1 MADLGAIVVL
11 AAFVV
16 AAFGV
21 AASIVGHL
29 RGISPLIISGQRA
42 ALSVSLLAI
51 LATAALIY
59 SFVTDDF
66 TVAYVAQRSSYETD
80 LPLKVA
86 AFYAGQAGSLLYWT
100 TALSI
105 LTAVVILQNRRRH
118 PELMPY
124 VTAVLLGIQGYFLF
138 LIGFVSSPF
147 ERLPYTPPNGLGM
160 MPLLEDPGMLI
171 HPPMLLAG
179 YMSWAVPYA
188 FAIAA
193 LASGRLDTE
202 WVRTT
207 RNYAIFAWLI
217 LGIGNLL
224 GAWWAYH
231 VLGWGGYWGWDPVEN
246 AAILPW
252 FVGTAYLHSVM
263 IQERR
268 GMLKVWTMALM
279 ITTFHLAIYGTFVVR
294 SGLITSVHSF
304 AVSGIGPYFLGFLA
318 FSLIGSLIL
327 LTRRLGALRS
337 EAGFDSAISRESA
350 FLLNNLLFLG
360 ITFATFLGS
369 LFPLFVELVQ
379 GTRITVAR
387 PYFEQINGP
396 MFLALIILMGIGP
409 LLPWRRAS
417 RQLLW
422 KNFAPPVIATG
433 FLAIALFAAG
443 IREFLPLIAFA
454 SCGFVLF
461 GVGLEYYRGIGV
473 RLRAGRT
480 IGNALLSMLSS
491 NRRRY
496 GGYIVHIAII
506 LIGVAIVGSNYYQIQ
521 REVSLSPGESISLGR
536 YTLTYNGLAEQALPD
551 RRIVSANLDLLEDGR
566 PIGQIEP
573 GRSFRRNF
581 ERQPTSTIVIRSDLR
596 EDLYVVLASWD
607 AAGNASFFMYVNPL
621 VMWLWIGG
629 VVLLVGGLVIIWPEG
644 SPVRSVAASSA
655 TTPAVSRTTAET

>member
-21 AASIVGHL
+21 AASMVGHL

-80 LPLKVA
+80 LPLKVV

-147 ERLPYTPPNGLGM
+147 DRLPYTPPNGLGM

-337 EAGFDSAISRESA
+337 EAGFDSALSRESA

-387 PYFEQINGP
+387 PYFEQVNGP

-409 LLPWRRAS
+409 MLPWRRAS

-480 IGNALLSMLSS
+480 IGNALSSMLSS

-551 RRIVSANLDLLEDGR
+551 RRIVSANLDLLEDER

-573 GRSFRRNF
+573 ARSFRRNF

-629 VVLLVGGLVIIWPEG
+629 VVLLVGGLVIIWPEA
-644 SPVRSVAASSA
+644 SPLRSVAVSSA
-655 TTPAVSRTTAET
+655 TMSAVSRTTAET

>member
-80 LPLKVA
+80 LPLKVV

-147 ERLPYTPPNGLGM
+147 DRLPYTPPNGLGM

-337 EAGFDSAISRESA
+337 EAGFDSALSRESA

-387 PYFEQINGP
+387 PYFEQVNGP

-409 LLPWRRAS
+409 MLPWRRAS

-480 IGNALLSMLSS
+480 IGNALSSMLSS

-551 RRIVSANLDLLEDGR
+551 RRIVSANLDLLEDER

-573 GRSFRRNF
+573 ARSFRRNF

-629 VVLLVGGLVIIWPEG
+629 VVLLVGGLVIIWPEA
-644 SPVRSVAASSA
+644 SPVRSVEASSA
-655 TTPAVSRTTAET
+655 TMPAVSRTTAEA

>member
-21 AASIVGHL
+21 AASMVGHL

-80 LPLKVA
+80 LPLKVV

-147 ERLPYTPPNGLGM
+147 DRLPYTPPNGLGM

-337 EAGFDSAISRESA
+337 EAGFDSALSRESA

-387 PYFEQINGP
+387 PYFEQVNGP

-409 LLPWRRAS
+409 MLPWRRAS

-480 IGNALLSMLSS
+480 IGNALSSMLSS

-551 RRIVSANLDLLEDGR
+551 RRIVSANLDLLEDER

-573 GRSFRRNF
+573 ARSFRRNF

-629 VVLLVGGLVIIWPEG
+629 VVLLVGGLVIIWPEA
-644 SPVRSVAASSA
+644 SPLRSVAVSSA
-655 TTPAVSRTTAET
+655 TMPAVSRTTAES

>member
-80 LPLKVA
+80 LPLKVV

-147 ERLPYTPPNGLGM
+147 DRLPYTPPNGLGM

-337 EAGFDSAISRESA
+337 EAGFDSALSRESA

-387 PYFEQINGP
+387 PYFEQVNGP

-409 LLPWRRAS
+409 MLPWRRAS

-480 IGNALLSMLSS
+480 IGNALSSMLSS

-551 RRIVSANLDLLEDGR
+551 RRIVSANLDLLEDER

-573 GRSFRRNF
+573 ARSFRRNF

-629 VVLLVGGLVIIWPEG
+629 VVLLVGGLVIIWPEA
-644 SPVRSVAASSA
+644 SPLRSVAVSSA
-655 TTPAVSRTTAET
+655 TMPAVSRTTAET

>member
-80 LPLKVA
+80 LPLKVV

-304 AVSGIGPYFLGFLA
+304 AISGIGPYFLGFLA

-337 EAGFDSAISRESA
+337 EAEFDSVISRESA

-480 IGNALLSMLSS
+480 IGNALSSMLSS

-551 RRIVSANLDLLEDGR
+551 RRIVSANLDLFEDER

-573 GRSFRRNF
+573 ARSFRRNF

-655 TTPAVSRTTAET
+655 TMPAVSRTTAET

>member
-1 MADLGAIVVL
+1 MADLGAIVIL

-16 AAFGV
+16 AVFG
-21 AASIVGHL
+21 ATASIVGHL
-29 RGISPLIISGQRA
+29 RGVSPLVVSGQRA
-42 ALSVSLLAI
+42 ALSVCLLSV
-51 LATAALIY
+51 LATAALIHA
-59 SFVTDDF
+59 FVTDDF
-66 TVAYVAQRSSYETD
+66 TVGYVAERSSYETE
-80 LPLKVA
+80 LSLKIV

-100 TALSI
+100 TTLSI
-105 LTAVVILQNRRRH
+105 LTAVVILQNRFRH
-118 PELMPY
+118 PDLMPY
-124 VTAVLLGIQGYFLF
+124 VTAVLLGIQSYFLF
-138 LIGFVSSPF
+138 LLGFVSSPF
-147 ERLPYTPPNGLGM
+147 ERLLYTPPNGLGM

-207 RNYAIFAWLI
+207 RNYAIFAWLV

-294 SGLITSVHSF
+294 SGLIESVHSF
-304 AVSGIGPYFLGFLA
+304 AISGIGPYFLGFLA

-337 EAGFDSAISRESA
+337 EAEFDSPLSREGA

-379 GTRITVAR
+379 GVRITVAK
-387 PYFEQINGP
+387 PYFEQVNGP
-396 MFLALIILMGIGP
+396 MFLALIVLMGIGP

-417 RQLLW
+417 RHLLW
-422 KNFAPPVIATG
+422 KNFAPPVIAT
-433 FLAIALFAAG
+433 AILTIVMFAAG
-443 IREFLPLIAFA
+443 VRQFLPLIALA
-454 SCGFVLF
+454 SCGFVAF

-473 RLRAGRT
+473 RLRAGRNL
-480 IGNALLSMLSS
+480 GNALSSMLSS

-506 LIGVAIVGSNYYQIQ
+506 LMGVAIVGSNHYQIE

-536 YTLTYNGLAEQALPD
+536 YTLTYNGLAEEVLPD
-551 RRIVSANLDLLEDGR
+551 RRIISANLGVTEDDQS
-566 PIGQIEP
+566 IGPIEP
-573 GRSFRRNF
+573 ARSFRRNF

-629 VVLLVGGLVIIWPEG
+629 AVLLLGGLVTIWPER
-644 SPVRSVAASSA
+644 SPLRSIAASSVP
-655 TTPAVSRTTAET
+655 TPAVRRTTAEA

>member
-80 LPLKVA
+80 LPLKVV

-304 AVSGIGPYFLGFLA
+304 AISGIGPYFLGFLA

-337 EAGFDSAISRESA
+337 EAGFDSALSRESA

-387 PYFEQINGP
+387 PYFEQVNGP

-409 LLPWRRAS
+409 MLPWRRAS

-480 IGNALLSMLSS
+480 IGNALSSMLSS

-551 RRIVSANLDLLEDGR
+551 RRIVSANLDLLEDER

-573 GRSFRRNF
+573 ARSFRRNF

-629 VVLLVGGLVIIWPEG
+629 VVLLVGGLVIIWPEA
-644 SPVRSVAASSA
+644 SPLRSVAVSSA
-655 TTPAVSRTTAET
+655 TMPAVSRTTAET

>member
-80 LPLKVA
+80 LPLKVV

-304 AVSGIGPYFLGFLA
+304 AISGIGPYFLGFLA

-337 EAGFDSAISRESA
+337 EAEFDSVISRESA

-433 FLAIALFAAG
+433 FLTIALFAAG

-551 RRIVSANLDLLEDGR
+551 RRIVSANLDLLEDER

-655 TTPAVSRTTAET
+655 TMPAVSRTTAEG

>member
-16 AAFGV
+16 ASFGV

-80 LPLKVA
+80 LPLKVV

-147 ERLPYTPPNGLGM
+147 DRLPYTPPNGLGM

-337 EAGFDSAISRESA
+337 EAGFDSALSRESA

-387 PYFEQINGP
+387 PYFEQVNGP

-409 LLPWRRAS
+409 MLPWRRAS

-480 IGNALLSMLSS
+480 IGNALSSMLSS

-551 RRIVSANLDLLEDGR
+551 RRIVSANLDLLEDER

-573 GRSFRRNF
+573 ARSFRRNF

-629 VVLLVGGLVIIWPEG
+629 VVLLVGGLVIIWPEA
-644 SPVRSVAASSA
+644 SPLRSVAVSSA
-655 TTPAVSRTTAET
+655 TMSAVSRTTAET

>member
-80 LPLKVA
+80 LPLKVV

-147 ERLPYTPPNGLGM
+147 DRLPYTPPNGLGM

-337 EAGFDSAISRESA
+337 EAGFDSALSRESA

-387 PYFEQINGP
+387 PYFEQVNGP

-409 LLPWRRAS
+409 MLPWRRAS

-480 IGNALLSMLSS
+480 IGNALSSMLSS

-521 REVSLSPGESISLGR
+521 REVSLSPGESTSLGR

-551 RRIVSANLDLLEDGR
+551 RRIVSANLDLLEDER

-629 VVLLVGGLVIIWPEG
+629 VVLLVGGLVIIWPEA
-644 SPVRSVAASSA
+644 SPLRSVAVSSA
-655 TTPAVSRTTAET
+655 TMPAVSRTTAET

>member
-1 MADLGAIVVL
+1 MSDLGAIVVL

-80 LPLKVA
+80 LPLKVV

-304 AVSGIGPYFLGFLA
+304 AISGIGPYFLGFLA

-337 EAGFDSAISRESA
+337 EAEFDSAISRESA

>member
-1 MADLGAIVVL
+1 MADLGAIVIL

-16 AAFGV
+16 AVFGAV
-21 AASIVGHL
+21 ASVVGHL
-29 RGISPLIISGQRA
+29 RGVSPLVVSGQRA
-42 ALSVSLLAI
+42 ALSVSLLTI
-51 LATAALIY
+51 LAAAALIHA
-59 SFVTDDF
+59 FVTDDF
-66 TVAYVAQRSSYETD
+66 TVAYVAERSSYETD
-80 LPLKVA
+80 LSLKVV

-100 TALSI
+100 TTLSI
-105 LTAVVILQNRRRH
+105 FTAVVIFQNRWRH
-118 PELMPY
+118 PDLMPY

-138 LIGFVSSPF
+138 LLGFVSSPF

-294 SGLITSVHSF
+294 SGLIESVHSF
-304 AVSGIGPYFLGFLA
+304 AISGIGPYFLGFLA

-337 EAGFDSAISRESA
+337 EAEFDSPLSREGA

-360 ITFATFLGS
+360 ITFATFVGS

-379 GTRITVAR
+379 GIRITVAK
-387 PYFEQINGP
+387 PYFEQVNGP
-396 MFLALIILMGIGP
+396 MFLALIVLMGIGP

-433 FLAIALFAAG
+433 LLAIVMFAAG
-443 IREFLPLIAFA
+443 IREFLPLIALA
-454 SCGFVLF
+454 SCGFVAF
-461 GVGLEYYRGIGV
+461 SVGLEYYRGMSV
-473 RLRAGRT
+473 QLRAGRNL
-480 IGNALLSMLSS
+480 GNALSSMLSS

-506 LIGVAIVGSNYYQIQ
+506 LIGVAIIGSNHYQIE

-536 YTLTYNGLAEQALPD
+536 YTLTYNGLAEQSLPD
-551 RRIVSANLDLLEDGR
+551 RRIVSANLDVTEDDR
-566 PIGQIEP
+566 SIGQIEP
-573 GRSFRRNF
+573 ARSFRRNF

-629 VVLLVGGLVIIWPEG
+629 VVLLLGGLVTIWPEG
-644 SPVRSVAASSA
+644 SPVRSIAASSA
-655 TTPAVSRTTAET
+655 PTPAVRRSTAEA

>member
-80 LPLKVA
+80 LPLKVV

-304 AVSGIGPYFLGFLA
+304 AISGIGPYFLGFLA

-337 EAGFDSAISRESA
+337 EAEFDSAISRESA

>member
-304 AVSGIGPYFLGFLA
+304 AISGIGPYFLGFLA

-337 EAGFDSAISRESA
+337 EAEFDSAISRESA

-396 MFLALIILMGIGP
+396 MFLALIILVGIGP

>member
-66 TVAYVAQRSSYETD
+66 NVAYVAQRSSYETD
-80 LPLKVA
+80 LPLKVV

-147 ERLPYTPPNGLGM
+147 DRLPYTPPNGLGM

-337 EAGFDSAISRESA
+337 EAGFDSALSRESA

-387 PYFEQINGP
+387 PYFEQVNGP

-409 LLPWRRAS
+409 MLPWRRAS

-480 IGNALLSMLSS
+480 IGNALSSMLSS

-551 RRIVSANLDLLEDGR
+551 RRIVSANLDLLEDER

-573 GRSFRRNF
+573 ARSFRRNF

-629 VVLLVGGLVIIWPEG
+629 VVLLVGGLVIIWPEA
-644 SPVRSVAASSA
+644 SPLRSVAVSSA
-655 TTPAVSRTTAET
+655 TMSAVSRTTAET

>member
-66 TVAYVAQRSSYETD
+66 NVAYVAQRSSYETD
-80 LPLKVA
+80 LPLKVV

-147 ERLPYTPPNGLGM
+147 DRLPYTPPNGLGM

-337 EAGFDSAISRESA
+337 EAGFDSALSRESA

-387 PYFEQINGP
+387 PYFEQVNGP

-409 LLPWRRAS
+409 MLPWRRAS

-480 IGNALLSMLSS
+480 IGNALSSMLSS

-551 RRIVSANLDLLEDGR
+551 RRIVSANLDLLEDER

-573 GRSFRRNF
+573 ARSFRRNF

-629 VVLLVGGLVIIWPEG
+629 VVLLVGGLVIIWPEA
-644 SPVRSVAASSA
+644 SPLRSVATASA
-655 TTPAVSRTTAET
+655 TMPAVSRTTAES

>member
-80 LPLKVA
+80 LPLKVV

-304 AVSGIGPYFLGFLA
+304 AISGIGPYFLGFLA

-337 EAGFDSAISRESA
+337 EAEFDSVISRESA

-443 IREFLPLIAFA
+443 IREFLPLIALA

-536 YTLTYNGLAEQALPD
+536 YTLTYNGLSEQALPD
-551 RRIVSANLDLLEDGR
+551 RRIVSANLDLLEDER

-655 TTPAVSRTTAET
+655 TMPAVSRTTAET

>member
-66 TVAYVAQRSSYETD
+66 TVAYVAQRSSYETE
-80 LPLKVA
+80 LPLKVV

-105 LTAVVILQNRRRH
+105 LTAVVVLQNRRRH

-304 AVSGIGPYFLGFLA
+304 AISGIGPYFLGFLA

-387 PYFEQINGP
+387 PYFEQVNGP

-409 LLPWRRAS
+409 MLPWRRAS

-480 IGNALLSMLSS
+480 IGNALSSMLSS

-521 REVSLSPGESISLGR
+521 REVSLSPGESTSLGR

-551 RRIVSANLDLLEDGR
+551 RRIVSANLDLLEDER

-573 GRSFRRNF
+573 ARSFRRNF

-629 VVLLVGGLVIIWPEG
+629 VVLLVGGLVIIWPEA
-644 SPVRSVAASSA
+644 SPLRSVAVSSA
-655 TTPAVSRTTAET
+655 TMPAVSRTTAET

>member
-80 LPLKVA
+80 LPLKVV

-147 ERLPYTPPNGLGM
+147 DRLPYTPPNGLGM

-337 EAGFDSAISRESA
+337 EAGFDSALSRESA

-387 PYFEQINGP
+387 PYFEQVNGP

-409 LLPWRRAS
+409 MLPWRRAS

-480 IGNALLSMLSS
+480 IGNALSSMLSS

-551 RRIVSANLDLLEDGR
+551 RRIVSANLDLLEDER

-573 GRSFRRNF
+573 ARSFRRNF

-629 VVLLVGGLVIIWPEG
+629 VVLLVGGLVIIWPEA
-644 SPVRSVAASSA
+644 SPLRSVAVSSA
-655 TTPAVSRTTAET
+655 TMSAVSRTTAET

>member
-1 MADLGAIVVL
+1 MADLGAIVIL

-16 AAFGV
+16 AVFGAV
-21 AASIVGHL
+21 ASIVGHL
-29 RGISPLIISGQRA
+29 RGISPLVVSGQRA
-42 ALSVSLLAI
+42 ALAVSALVI
-51 LATAALIY
+51 LAAAALIHA
-59 SFVTDDF
+59 FVTDDF
-66 TVAYVAQRSSYETD
+66 TVGYVAERSSYETD
-80 LPLKVA
+80 FALKVV

-100 TALSI
+100 TTLSI
-105 LTAVVILQNRRRH
+105 LTAVVLLQNRWRH
-118 PELMPY
+118 PDLMPY

-138 LIGFVSSPF
+138 LLGFVSSPF
-147 ERLPYTPPNGLGM
+147 ERLTYTPPNGLGM

-207 RNYAIFAWLI
+207 RNYAIFAWLV
-217 LGIGNLL
+217 LGVGNLL

-294 SGLITSVHSF
+294 SGLIESVHSF
-304 AVSGIGPYFLGFLA
+304 AISGIGPYFLGFLA

-337 EAGFDSAISRESA
+337 EAEFDSPLSREGA
-350 FLLNNLLFLG
+350 FLLNNLLLLG

-369 LFPLFVELVQ
+369 LFPLFVEIVQ
-379 GTRITVAR
+379 GVRITVAR
-387 PYFEQINGP
+387 PYFEQVNGP
-396 MFLALIILMGIGP
+396 MFLALIVLMGIGP

-433 FLAIALFAAG
+433 ILTVVLFAVG
-443 IREFLPLIAFA
+443 VRNFLPLIALA
-454 SCGFVLF
+454 SCGFVAF
-461 GVGLEYYRGIGV
+461 VVGLEYYRGISV
-473 RLRAGRT
+473 RLRAGRAV
-480 IGNALLSMLSS
+480 GNALSSMLSS

-506 LIGVAIVGSNYYQIQ
+506 LMGVAIVGSNHYQIE

-536 YTLTYNGLAEQALPD
+536 YTLTYNGLAEQALSD
-551 RRIVSANLDLLEDGR
+551 RRIISANLDVSEDDR
-566 PIGQIEP
+566 SIGQIEP
-573 GRSFRRNF
+573 ARSFRRNF

-629 VVLLVGGLVIIWPEG
+629 AVLLLGGLVTIWPER
-644 SPVRSVAASSA
+644 SPVRSIAASSA
-655 TTPAVSRTTAET
+655 PVPAASRKPAEA

>member
-1 MADLGAIVVL
+1 MADLGAIVIL

-16 AAFGV
+16 AVFGAV
-21 AASIVGHL
+21 ASIVGHL
-29 RGISPLIISGQRA
+29 RGVSPLVVSGQRA
-42 ALSVSLLAI
+42 ALSVSLLTI
-51 LATAALIY
+51 LAAAALIHA
-59 SFVTDDF
+59 FVTDDF
-66 TVAYVAQRSSYETD
+66 TVGYVAERSSYETD
-80 LPLKVA
+80 LALKVV

-100 TALSI
+100 TTLSI
-105 LTAVVILQNRRRH
+105 LTAVVILQNRWRH
-118 PELMPY
+118 PDLMPY

-138 LIGFVSSPF
+138 LLGFVSSPF

-304 AVSGIGPYFLGFLA
+304 AISGIGPYFLGFLA

-337 EAGFDSAISRESA
+337 DADFDSPLSREGA

-379 GTRITVAR
+379 GVRITVAK
-387 PYFEQINGP
+387 PYFEQVNGP
-396 MFLALIILMGIGP
+396 MFLALIVLMGIGP

-433 FLAIALFAAG
+433 LLTIAMFAAG
-443 IREFLPLIAFA
+443 IRDFLPLIALA
-454 SCGFVLF
+454 SCGFVAF
-461 GVGLEYYRGIGV
+461 VVGLEYYRGISVG
-473 RLRAGRT
+473 LRAGRSL
-480 IGNALLSMLSS
+480 GNALSSMLSS

-506 LIGVAIVGSNYYQIQ
+506 LIGVAIIGSNHYQIE

-551 RRIVSANLDLLEDGR
+551 RRIVSANLAVSEDDR
-566 PIGQIEP
+566 SIGQIEP
-573 GRSFRRNF
+573 ARSFRRNF

-629 VVLLVGGLVIIWPEG
+629 VVLLLGGLVIIWPES
-644 SPVRSVAASSA
+644 SPVRSIAMSSA
-655 TTPAVSRTTAET
+655 PTPVVRRTTAET

>member
-66 TVAYVAQRSSYETD
+66 TVAYVAQRSSYETE
-80 LPLKVA
+80 LPLKVV

-105 LTAVVILQNRRRH
+105 LTAVVVLQNRRRH

-147 ERLPYTPPNGLGM
+147 DRLPYTPPNGLGM

-387 PYFEQINGP
+387 PYFEQVNGP

-409 LLPWRRAS
+409 MLPWRRAS

-480 IGNALLSMLSS
+480 IGNALSSMLSS

-551 RRIVSANLDLLEDGR
+551 RRIVSANLDLLEDER

-573 GRSFRRNF
+573 ARSFRRNF

-629 VVLLVGGLVIIWPEG
+629 VVLLVGGLVIIWPEA
-644 SPVRSVAASSA
+644 SPLRSVAASSA
-655 TTPAVSRTTAET
+655 TMPAVSRTTAES

>member
-80 LPLKVA
+80 LPLKVV

-147 ERLPYTPPNGLGM
+147 DRLPYTPPNGLGM

-337 EAGFDSAISRESA
+337 EAGFDSALSRESA

-387 PYFEQINGP
+387 PYFEQVNGP

-409 LLPWRRAS
+409 MLPWRRAS

-480 IGNALLSMLSS
+480 IGNALSSMLSS

-521 REVSLSPGESISLGR
+521 REVSLSPGESTSLGR

-551 RRIVSANLDLLEDGR
+551 RRIVSANLDLLEDER

-573 GRSFRRNF
+573 ARSFRRNF

-629 VVLLVGGLVIIWPEG
+629 VVLLVGGLVIIWPEA
-644 SPVRSVAASSA
+644 SPLRSVAVSSA
-655 TTPAVSRTTAET
+655 TMPAVSRTTAET

>member
-1 MADLGAIVVL
+1 
-11 AAFVV
+11 
-16 AAFGV
+16 
-21 AASIVGHL
+21 
-29 RGISPLIISGQRA
+29 
-42 ALSVSLLAI
+42 
-51 LATAALIY
+51 
-59 SFVTDDF
+59 
-66 TVAYVAQRSSYETD
+66 
-80 LPLKVA
+80 
-86 AFYAGQAGSLLYWT
+86 
-100 TALSI
+100 
-105 LTAVVILQNRRRH
+105 
-118 PELMPY
+118 
-124 VTAVLLGIQGYFLF
+124 
-138 LIGFVSSPF
+138 
-147 ERLPYTPPNGLGM
+147 M

-304 AVSGIGPYFLGFLA
+304 AISGIGPYFLGFLA

-337 EAGFDSAISRESA
+337 DADFDSPLSREGA

-379 GTRITVAR
+379 GVRITVAK
-387 PYFEQINGP
+387 PYFEQVNGP
-396 MFLALIILMGIGP
+396 MFLALIVLMGIGP

-433 FLAIALFAAG
+433 LLTIAMFAAG
-443 IREFLPLIAFA
+443 IRDFLPLIALA
-454 SCGFVLF
+454 SCGFVAF
-461 GVGLEYYRGIGV
+461 VVGLEYYRGISVG
-473 RLRAGRT
+473 LRAGRSL
-480 IGNALLSMLSS
+480 GNALSSMLSS

-506 LIGVAIVGSNYYQIQ
+506 LIGVAIIGSNHYQIE

-551 RRIVSANLDLLEDGR
+551 RRIVSANLAVSEDDR
-566 PIGQIEP
+566 SIGQIEP
-573 GRSFRRNF
+573 ARSFRRNF

-629 VVLLVGGLVIIWPEG
+629 VVLLLGGLVIIWPES
-644 SPVRSVAASSA
+644 SPVRSIATSSVP
-655 TTPAVSRTTAET
+655 TPAVRRSTAEA